1 MRGRESPVDRTAF
14 EIEAGHQLGR
24 SSRDDR
30 LLDFWPVLSFT
41 FAKRIEPDGHTSR
54 TSTACGRL
62 ALDGLDVRAFKRSAL
77 HSQRATG
84 VRYTL
89 AGHAEREPSEARDTA
104 HSARPSDRLCCANRD
119 DTEDRRNDD
128 EHCAGAHSHRPAVLR
143 GCTVLGLLT
152 PAHDLQPMTPSLICT
167 PLPTILG
174 PPAITSWAVGLA
186 GQRATTQDA
195 GPRIAWEVSSPTR
208 SLQSSDHAG
217 AGNARRDAKTSAWS
231 TESRSRP
238 DLYRDRREQGRQVVP
253 LGPWE
258 ELEFEETDFA
268 PLGMKHVV
276 KLARRAF
283 NDVKLRSPRCPFSHA
298 PLKRFLAFGGQ
309 R

>member
-1 MRGRESPVDRTAF
+1 MPVDRTAF

-62 ALDGLDVRAFKRSAL
+62 PLDGLDVRAFKRSAL

-89 AGHAEREPSEARDTA
+89 AGHAEGEPSEARDTA
-104 HSARPSDRLCCANRD
+104 HPARPSDRLGCANRD

-174 PPAITSWAVGLA
+174 PPRYHVLGRRPCRPASHHTRCGPSHRLGSIEPD
-186 GQRATTQDA
+186 TQSSIV
-195 GPRIAWEVSSPTR
+195 GPRWGWQRKEGC
-208 SLQSSDHAG
+208 Q
-217 AGNARRDAKTSAWS
+217 
-231 TESRSRP
+231 
-238 DLYRDRREQGRQVVP
+238 DLGVV
-253 LGPWE
+253 
-258 ELEFEETDFA
+258 
-268 PLGMKHVV
+268 H
-276 KLARRAF
+276 
-283 NDVKLRSPRCPFSHA
+283 
-298 PLKRFLAFGGQ
+298 
-309 R
+309 